1 MTKNRKIISAIIAVI
16 FLVTGIG
23 GAVIYRNNQ
32 TGEIVVET
40 ATEYQS
46 QLKSILN
53 DVRSGQERWNAI
65 FSISG
70 GTGNLGTGSIV
81 GFQDLCTGY
90 YSNLLRILGTDF
102 VKQAET
108 FEGLKIENGNPAT
121 EIQNYQ
127 EYQAYFGTYKTI
139 GTKLIEFADYVD
151 ATEYEKAI
159 EVIENLLELY
169 DQLPILV

>member
-1 MTKNRKIISAIIAVI
+1 MTKNKKIISGIIAVI

-23 GAVIYRNNQ
+23 GVVIYRNNQ
-32 TGEIVVET
+32 AVEIVVET
-40 ATEYQS
+40 ASGYQS
-46 QLKSILN
+46 QLESILN

-65 FSISG
+65 FSSGG

-90 YSNLLRILGTDF
+90 YSNLLRSLGTDF

-108 FEGLKIENGNPAT
+108 FAGLKIENGNPAT
-121 EIQNYQ
+121 EIPNYQ

-169 DQLPILV
+169 EQLPILV